1 MNRVLIVASAQP
13 TGEMFRQALGQ
24 EGWQTAVVWT
34 PQQMVE
40 FCRQHS
46 PDSLVVDLNL
56 VDQGLWTAVQAVRAL
71 GTLANVPMVGL
82 VPDGQMHLAG
92 PAEAAYFQAL
102 CPMSGGGA
110 AVIAALRGRG
120 SVSAAASFVSPLQ
133 VTGRDPS
140 LNQLREITREIIQVS
155 ERLRRLV
162 DEYGEDGPEH
172 FRYID
177 DAGVAICRKLNDV
190 ADFSLHDRELR
201 HDFRNMIASVTGFA
215 ELIMMEPDL
224 SDESIRGLTRLRE
237 LSRKFIE
244 ILDLQKA
251 DMTA

>member
-1 MNRVLIVASAQP
+1 MNRVLIAAAAQP

-46 PDSLVVDLNL
+46 PDCLIVDLSL

-71 GTLANVPMVGL
+71 GTLANVPMIGL
-82 VPDGQMHLAG
+82 VPDGQRQLAG
-92 PAEAAYFQAL
+92 QAEAAHFQAL
-102 CPMSGGGA
+102 CPLSGGSGA
-110 AVIAALRGRG
+110 VMDALRGR
-120 SVSAAASFVSPLQ
+120 VSGAGASPFVTPLQ
-133 VTGRDPS
+133 VTGRDPA
-140 LNQLREITREIIQVS
+140 LNQLREITREIIHTS
-155 ERLRRLV
+155 EGLRRFV

-215 ELIMMEPDL
+215 ELIMMEADL
-224 SDESIRGLTRLRE
+224 SDESIRGLSHLRE

>member
-1 MNRVLIVASAQP
+1 MNRVLIAAAAQP
-13 TGEMFRQALGQ
+13 TGEVFRQALAQ
-24 EGWQTAVVWT
+24 EGLQTAVVWT

-46 PDSLVVDLNL
+46 PDCLVVDLSL

-71 GTLANVPMVGL
+71 GTLANVPMIGV

-92 PAEAAYFQAL
+92 QAEAAHFQAL
-102 CPMSGGGA
+102 CPMSGGSG
-110 AVIAALRGRG
+110 AVIAALRGR
-120 SVSAAASFVSPLQ
+120 VSDVAATPFISPLQ
-133 VTGRDPS
+133 VTGRDPA
-140 LNQLREITREIIQVS
+140 LNQLREITREIIHTS

-177 DAGVAICRKLNDV
+177 DAGVAICRKLNEL

-215 ELIMMEPDL
+215 ELIMMEAHL
-224 SDESIRGLTRLRE
+224 SDESIRGLSHLRA

>member
-1 MNRVLIVASAQP
+1 MNRVLIAAAAQP

-46 PDSLVVDLNL
+46 PDCLVVDLSL

-71 GTLANVPMVGL
+71 GTLANVPMIGV
-82 VPDGQMHLAG
+82 VPDGQSQLAG
-92 PAEAAYFQAL
+92 QSEAAHFQAL
-102 CPMSGGGA
+102 CPMSGGSG
-110 AVIAALRGRG
+110 AVINVLRGRG
-120 SVSAAASFVSPLQ
+120 SSSVAPPFVPPLQ
-133 VTGRDPS
+133 VTGRDPA
-140 LNQLREITREIIQVS
+140 LNQLREISRDMIHTA

-162 DEYGEDGPEH
+162 EEYGEDGPEH

-177 DAGVAICRKLNDV
+177 DAGVAICRKLNDL

-215 ELIMMEPDL
+215 ELIMMESDL
-224 SDESIRGLTRLRE
+224 SDESIRGLGYLRE
-237 LSRKFIE
+237 LSRTFIE

-251 DMTA
+251 DMPA